1 MSASEIRLALS
12 YSIQKEAYIVTNTY
26 QDIGTQPHTP
36 YCTWW
41 IFSQPHHAWPF
52 LPPCRSPIPFSLKP
66 IMILYCH
73 RVIIV
78 FHFQVPGPLSIWNM
92 MEGWQVTD
100 HPLFFFSVLLV
111 TQVLY
116 ESSWR
121 GYRRIIPRLCVHLPY
136 CGGYG
141 ECCAQLTDSVHGGGM
156 GLDYVHDWI
165 WIDSKRLMKDWPPHP
180 RSFAVKMSHQ

>member
-1 MSASEIRLALS
+1 MGLHGMSASEIRLALS

-26 QDIGTQPHTP
+26 QDVGSQPHTP

-52 LPPCRSPIPFSLKP
+52 LSPCRSLIPFSLKP
-66 IMILYCH
+66 IMILYCL

-100 HPLFFFSVLLV
+100 HPLFFFFFLCSIGNPGAIRVILAWLLPLNSQAMC
-111 TQVLY
+111 TSPILRRLRWVLY
-116 ESSWR
+116 
-121 GYRRIIPRLCVHLPY
+121 IV
-136 CGGYG
+136 
-141 ECCAQLTDSVHGGGM
+141 
-156 GLDYVHDWI
+156 DWLSPQR
-165 WIDSKRLMKDWPPHP
+165 WVAW
-180 RSFAVKMSHQ
+180 A